1 MTYNTIATM
10 AEDEAL
16 NRRVTAAVASEK
28 IIDPEAWLYPRR
40 WQVAAQPGWAS
51 AWESAVAGG
60 VENPGE
66 NEGVITDGMILS
78 AVQDII
84 TQENPPPAPE
94 PNPDNELP
102 DPEA

>member
-1 MTYNTIATM
+1 MTYNTVADM

-16 NRRVTAAVASEK
+16 NRRVTAAVATEQ
-28 IIDPEAWLYPRR
+28 IIDPAAWLYPRM
-40 WQVAAQPGWAS
+40 WQVAAQPGWAA

-60 VENPGE
+60 ITDPGA

-84 TQENPPPAPE
+84 LQENPPEPVQPIEPPE
-94 PNPDNELP
+94 EG
-102 DPEA
+102 PEA